1 MQKCTPGFGRTCQ
14 IIFIAFLAWGCSGR
28 KVDMDT
34 SVTATTPNSKDE
46 PPRDPKELKI
56 DNLTSALSRA
66 QSRIEELDAKVSAL
80 ADKVDATRL
89 TVDNVVGNKPI
100 KTESVG
106 SARGDTKIESRSAAK
121 AALEEKKAAVR
132 ARSAQGKAVSSM
144 DNAISEFN
152 KAMALFRASKFADA
166 ELAFTHFTEGYP
178 EHVLAGSGQF
188 YAGESYF
195 MMGEYKLALNEFQ
208 KVISSF
214 ATSPRVAS
222 AMVRMAHCYEA
233 IGNTAEAARTMAL
246 AHDLYEGNPSLDWPS
261 AGKKSSKADMKS
273 ESNSGNALNLSPIE
287 PAMKTAQG
295 AADDKKTDN
304 VDEKDK
310 ED

>member
-1 MQKCTPGFGRTCQ
+1 MYKRIPTFGQSCQ
-14 IIFIAFLAWGCSGR
+14 IIAIAFLAWGCSGR

-34 SVTATTPNSKDE
+34 SVSSTGSAKDE
-46 PPRDPKELKI
+46 TLRDPKDLKI

-80 ADKVDATRL
+80 GDKVDATRL

-106 SARGDTKIESRSAAK
+106 SARDESKVESKAATK
-121 AALEEKKAAVR
+121 AALEEKKSAMRLKSAA
-132 ARSAQGKAVSSM
+132 GKALSSM
-144 DNAISEFN
+144 DNSINEFN
-152 KAMALFRASKFADA
+152 KAMGLFRAGRFADA
-166 ELAFTHFTEGYP
+166 ELAFTHFTESYP

-195 MMGEYKLALNEFQ
+195 MMGEYKLALNEYQ

-214 ATSPRVAS
+214 STSPRVAS
-222 AMVRMAHCYEA
+222 AMVRMAHCYAA
-233 IGNTAEAARTMAL
+233 IGNAGESARTMAL
-246 AHDLYEGNPSLDWPS
+246 AHDLYEGNPSLDWPG
-261 AGKKSSKADMKS
+261 AGKRSAKS
-273 ESNSGNALNLSPIE
+273 EAHNTDAHSANALNLSPIE
-287 PAMKTAQG
+287 PLLKTAHG
-295 AADDKKTDN
+295 AADADDHG
-304 VDEKDK
+304 K

>member
-1 MQKCTPGFGRTCQ
+1 MMQKCTPGFGTTCQ

-34 SVTATTPNSKDE
+34 SVTSGSGNTKEE
-46 PPRDPKELKI
+46 PPRDPKDLKI

-80 ADKVDATRL
+80 SDKVDATRL

-100 KTESVG
+100 KTESV
-106 SARGDTKIESRSAAK
+106 ALRGRHQIVSRSEAK
-121 AALEEKKAAVR
+121 AELEEKKAAVR

-144 DNAISEFN
+144 DNAITEFN
-152 KAMALFRASKFADA
+152 KAMALFRAGKYADA

-195 MMGEYKLALNEFQ
+195 MMGDTSWLLMSSRKSFLIFWQQPACRFGYGTHGAL
-208 KVISSF
+208 
-214 ATSPRVAS
+214 
-222 AMVRMAHCYEA
+222 
-233 IGNTAEAARTMAL
+233 
-246 AHDLYEGNPSLDWPS
+246 LYG
-261 AGKKSSKADMKS
+261 
-273 ESNSGNALNLSPIE
+273 SG
-287 PAMKTAQG
+287 QHG
-295 AADDKKTDN
+295 
-304 VDEKDK
+304 
-310 ED
+310 

>member
-1 MQKCTPGFGRTCQ
+1 MQKRSVTVHLFTLCQ
-14 IIFIAFLAWGCSGR
+14 IIVVGFIAWGCSGR

-34 SVTATTPNSKDE
+34 SASSAAAGSPNSKDE
-46 PPRDPKELKI
+46 PQRDPKDLKI

-106 SARGDTKIESRSAAK
+106 SARDENIAESKAEAK
-121 AALEEKKAAVR
+121 AALEEKKSAAR
-132 ARSAQGKAVSSM
+132 IKSAAGKALSTM
-144 DNAISEFN
+144 DNAINEFN
-152 KAMALFRASKFADA
+152 KAMAVFKAGKFADA

-178 EHVLAGSGQF
+178 EHILAGSGQF

-195 MMGEYKLALNEFQ
+195 MMGEYKLALNEYQ

-214 ATSPRVAS
+214 GTSPRVAS
-222 AMVRMAHCYEA
+222 AMVRMAHCYDA
-233 IGNTAEAARTMAL
+233 VGNAGESSRTMAL

-261 AGKKSSKADMKS
+261 AGKKSAKADAHS
-273 ESNSGNALNLSPIE
+273 SNALNLSPIE
-287 PAMKTAQG
+287 PTGKTEA
-295 AADDKKTDN
+295 
-304 VDEKDK
+304 KDK